1 MGELLLE
8 MLNLIIE
15 NEDYEFTPEYWE
27 NFAAEDEAVM
37 SALADISQEI
47 VSNGTAFTEAIIQEC
62 QVRELNDE
70 IEIGED
76 DQTESGGSDSAS
88 ELASSSAFRPS
99 VNLEMVIWALVEM
112 RALFIVLGA
121 L

>member
-1 MGELLLE
+1 
-8 MLNLIIE
+8 MLNLFIE
-15 NEDYEFTPEYWE
+15 NEDYELTPEYWE

-47 VSNGTAFTEAIIQEC
+47 ISNGTAFTEAIIKDC

-70 IEIGED
+70 IEIGENA
-76 DQTESGGSDSAS
+76 QTELGDSDAAS
-88 ELASSSAFRPS
+88 ESSSSSASRPF
-99 VNLEMVIWALVEM
+99 VNLEMVGLIWALVEM
-112 RALFIVLGA
+112 RAFFLVLGA